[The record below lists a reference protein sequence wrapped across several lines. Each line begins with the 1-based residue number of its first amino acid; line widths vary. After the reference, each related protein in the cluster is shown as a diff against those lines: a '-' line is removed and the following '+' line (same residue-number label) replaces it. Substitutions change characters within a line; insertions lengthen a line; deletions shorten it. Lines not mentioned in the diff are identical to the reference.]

1 RTAVRDQGATVRD
14 LGRSHRLVTDRQ
26 YRALLLRDHA
36 RCTHPGCTN
45 TRGLEAHHIRHWIHG
60 GRTHLAN
67 LVLLCPRHHH
77 THHDGQ
83 FRIDALGQGRFR
95 FTRSDGTD
103 LPHHINPADHITT
116 DTPIEADHP
125 HVAGNA
131 ATTRWDG
138 PRLDSHYA
146 VAVLAQRRDQA
157 RQLAG

>member
-1 RTAVRDQGATVRD
+1 VRD

-67 LVLLCPRHHH
+67 LVLLCPRHHQ
-77 THHDGQ
+77 THHDG
-83 FRIDALGQGRFR
+83 
-95 FTRSDGTD
+95 
-103 LPHHINPADHITT
+103 
-116 DTPIEADHP
+116 HP

-138 PRLDSHYA
+138 QRLDRHYA
-146 VAVLAQRRDQA
+146 VAVLAERRERA
-157 RQLAG
+157 RPEAPVTVDG